1 MAKRKRKSVW
11 RRVGLALLLSCV
23 VAGAGS
29 GAVLYWLIVVVPGPA
44 IRPENIREI
53 LAVESPVFYRD
64 GKHKIGV
71 FFRDQHR
78 QYVPYERIPPAFV
91 NAIVAAEDAAFFEH
105 HGVDFRGILRA
116 LVANLKA
123 GRVVQGGSTLTQ
135 QTAKNLFKRRGRT
148 LRAKLKE
155 LLYAWRLEYHYSK
168 EQILEFYANQF
179 YVSGN
184 GLGLAVAARYF
195 FDKPVEELTLL
206 ECAFIAGSVQRPNAY
221 NPFIK
226 KTPEAA
232 ALARRLARDR
242 TRYVLDR
249 MVALGMIGRDVRDRL
264 AGQPIPF
271 RRGRMAYAANVL
283 LDQVRAAL
291 ATPEVEEALSR
302 HGIDNIATS
311 GVRIHTTLDRELQQR
326 AEEAL
331 RLELSRLEVRLS
343 GYDPDQVRAV
353 ARESKRGRAPLRPGG
368 FRYGV
373 VRSIGRGGDGQPV
386 VEVDLGG
393 GQQGI
398 VDYPGLRQVLVP
410 LVRYQRHRWVTA
422 GSDDLPLLLDRLR
435 PGDPV
440 FVHLRVQDAAS
451 GAWLLDLQRDPEIEG
466 GLLVYRQGRI
476 LAMVGGFDNR
486 DFNRAVQA
494 RRTLGSVFK
503 PILYA
508 AAMQLGWSS
517 ADLLRNARDAFVF
530 FDQTYIPRPD
540 HPSPFDEVSMA
551 WAGVTSEN
559 VASVWL
565 LYHLCDRLTPAQ
577 FDDVARG
584 VGIGPQ
590 AGETPAAFRQRVRDR
605 YGIVVNRERLRRAAF
620 EWAAQEIEA
629 DLAFAGRLGDLAA
642 LKTLHYRIGP
652 EAPGRGQPATAAWQR
667 EMAVRRRIVRRSFVA
682 LEASWQRF
690 RAWLAAEDGGKGGG
704 LFQRQEG
711 YAFFSAGPPAGDPG
725 WVPVAGGRTALPA
738 DRADGVL
745 IEGLLSA
752 ATVADLSR
760 LTGERLA
767 DLSRLDPYSKDVL
780 RRIADYRVLVGI
792 SYLAGFCRALGVES
806 DLEPVLSFPLGANVV
821 TLLEAVR
828 AYEGLVR
835 GVVTEVGGGEDALA
849 VLDRIE
855 TAEGEVVFRPQRSE
869 RRVLPPRLA
878 AAVSDILFN
887 VVRFGTGRRA
897 WREVRLR
904 SPEPEADAYLAELD
918 LGVPTYGKTGTANR
932 FTNAA
937 YLGFV
942 PGPGDRDGLREENG
956 FGIACYVGYDDNR
969 PMIRGTTHVTGA
981 AGALP
986 LWIRVANG
994 VLLTENLAQG
1004 LDLAELAFSGAHRVP
1019 VHRRREGLVAV
1030 PVDPEQGGVR
1040 LAGVPP
1046 AADPPAVVWTPGRLG
1061 RDGALLL
1068 DRLYQPYWLLE

>member
-1 MAKRKRKSVW
+1 MAKRKRKSGW
-11 RRVGLALLLSCV
+11 RRLGLALLVACLT
-23 VAGAGS
+23 AGAAG
-29 GAVLYWLIVVVPGPA
+29 GVVLYWLIAVVPGPA

-64 GKHKIGV
+64 GEHKIGV
-71 FFRDQHR
+71 FFREQHR
-78 QYVPYERIPPAFV
+78 QYVPYDRIPSAFV

-105 HGVDFRGILRA
+105 HGVDFRGVLRA

-184 GLGLAVAARYF
+184 GRGLAVAARYF

-206 ECAFIAGSVQRPNAY
+206 ECVFIAGSVQRPNAY

-232 ALARRLARDR
+232 ALARRLAQERA
-242 TRYVLDR
+242 RYVLGR
-249 MVALGMIGRDVRDRL
+249 MLALGMIDQATYDRL
-264 AGQPIPF
+264 ADQPIPF
-271 RRGRMAYAANVL
+271 RRGRMAYAANAL

-291 ATPEVEEALSR
+291 DTPEVEEALSR

-311 GVRIHTTLDRELQQR
+311 GVRIYTTVDKDLQQR
-326 AEEAL
+326 AEEAM

-343 GYDPDQVRAV
+343 GYDPEVVRAT
-353 ARESKRGRAPLRPGG
+353 AKTSKRGRAPLRKGAE
-368 FRYGV
+368 RYGV
-373 VRSIGRGGDGQPV
+373 VRGLAQGDDGRPV
-386 VEVDLGG
+386 VEVDLGDG
-393 GQQGI
+393 EQGI
-398 VDYPGLRQVLVP
+398 IDYLGLRQVLLP
-410 LVRYQRHRWVTA
+410 LVRYERHRWVTA
-422 GSDDLPLLLDRLR
+422 GPGDLPVLLDRLQ

-440 FVHLRVQDAAS
+440 FVHLRERDAAS
-451 GAWLLDLQRDPEIEG
+451 GVWLLDLQRDPEIEG

-476 LAMVGGFDNR
+476 LALVGGYDNR
-486 DFNRAVQA
+486 DFNRAMQA

-508 AAMQLGWSS
+508 AAMQLGWTS
-517 ADLLRNARDAFVF
+517 ADLLRNARDAFIF
-530 FDQTYIPRPD
+530 FDQAYIPRPD
-540 HPSPFDEVSMA
+540 HPSPFQEVSMA

-577 FDDVARG
+577 FDEVARR

-590 AGETPAAFRQRVRDR
+590 AGESAASFRRRVRDR
-605 YGIVVNRERLRRAAF
+605 YGIVVNKERLRRAAF

-629 DLAFAGRLGDLAA
+629 DLVFAGRLDDLAA
-642 LKTLHYRIGP
+642 LRSLHFRIDP
-652 EAPGRGQPATAAWQR
+652 TVLNTDHPATPSWRR
-667 EMAVRRRIVRRSFVA
+667 EMEIRRRIVRRSFVA
-682 LEASWQRF
+682 VEESWRRFQR
-690 RAWLAAEDGGKGGG
+690 WLATDGDAEGGV
-704 LFQRQEG
+704 FQRNG
-711 YAFFSAGPPAGDPG
+711 RYAFFRLGPPADDPG
-725 WVPVAGGRTALPA
+725 WTPVANGGTTLDPVQ
-738 DRADGVL
+738 ADGVL

-752 ATVADLSR
+752 ATVADLAR
-760 LTGERLA
+760 LTEERLT
-767 DLSRLDPYSKDVL
+767 DLSRRPPYSEEVL
-780 RRIADYRVLVGI
+780 RRVADYRVLVGI
-792 SYLAGFCRALGVES
+792 SYLIGLCRSLGMTS

-828 AYEGLVR
+828 AYEGLMR
-835 GVVTEVGGGEDALA
+835 GVVTEVTGEEEALA
-849 VLDRIE
+849 ILDRIE
-855 TAEGEVVFRPQRSE
+855 TPEGEVIFRPERSA
-869 RRVLPPRLA
+869 RRVLPPRLS

-904 SPEPEADAYLAELD
+904 SLDPATDEYLAELD
-918 LGVPTYGKTGTANR
+918 LVVPTYGKTGTANR

-942 PGPGDRDGLREENG
+942 PGPGDREGLREENG

-969 PMIRGTTHVTGA
+969 PMIRGTTHITGA

-986 LWIRVANG
+986 LWIRVANAL
-994 VLLTENLAQG
+994 LLTEDLGRG
-1004 LDLAELAFSGAHRVP
+1004 LDLAELAFAGARQVP
-1019 VHRRREGLVAV
+1019 VHRRRTGLVAV
-1030 PVDPEQGGVR
+1030 PVDPEQGGVM
-1040 LAGVPP
+1040 LGDLSPGEE
-1046 AADPPAVVWTPGRLG
+1046 PPAVVWTPGR
-1061 RDGALLL
+1061 RDDKEGLSLE
-1068 DRLYQPYWLLE
+1068 RLYQPYWEME